1 MHVRKPIRPYCCGI
15 GGTASD
21 FYSLRSDFRP
31 CATRFILQKFKR
43 QMGMLTAFF
52 ETLKKDVKGR
62 LSRILVIADSSAASE
77 ALVRMLEAYYTKD
90 ESQEKFLESRIP
102 YITIL
107 DITRLEGRHGFRPS
121 WMSYVQLSVDEHTA
135 NRIGLLSEDGRIY
148 QKTLDPLVRQPL
160 EQVLANFK
168 EDSRVEAS
176 SILYSKI
183 ISSYASDGSY
193 EIVLYPE
200 TATKIASNVLSLTSQ
215 GRGYSLPW
223 QCGSLVKMQNSIS
236 TYLLDLT

>member
-1 MHVRKPIRPYCCGI
+1 
-15 GGTASD
+15 
-21 FYSLRSDFRP
+21 
-31 CATRFILQKFKR
+31 
-43 QMGMLTAFF
+43 MGMITAFF

-62 LSRILVIADSSAASE
+62 LSRILIIADSSVASE

-107 DITRLEGRHGFRPS
+107 DITRSEGRLRFCPS
-121 WMSYVQLSVDEHTA
+121 WMGYVQLSVNEHTA
-135 NRIGLLSEDGRIY
+135 NRIGLLLENGRIY
-148 QKTLDPLVRQPL
+148 QKTLDPSVRTPL

-168 EDSRVEAS
+168 EDSRGEAS
-176 SILYSKI
+176 FILYSKI
-183 ISSYASDGSY
+183 ISSYAKDGNY

-200 TATKIASNVLSLTSQ
+200 TATKIASNVLALTSQ

-223 QCGSLVKMQNSIS
+223 QCGSLVKIQNGIS
-236 TYLLDLT
+236 THLTGLT